1 MNLKT
6 ILALLC
12 PLLVVSCGKE
22 SLPISP
28 ERQDDMTVSFLGN
41 IGPSTRATDS
51 NFETGDAIGVFAIE
65 KTSSNPDGDILTSNH
80 ADNVKYTYTGGYFK
94 GSTTGIKQITS
105 QTQMFYKAVY
115 PYSSGLKNE
124 FTFTVN
130 TDQSTSSRY
139 TLSDLMTAQT
149 SATSSV
155 TPELTFTHRLCN
167 VVVSVCYEEK
177 PSGTAS
183 LFFENVK
190 SKVNVNLNENSF
202 NATGSATKIKAL
214 PYGTN
219 GYRLV
224 LPPQTISKGTSLV
237 KLTIGSTTYTL
248 STDNNLNLKSGLQY
262 TYRLVIRKDGKATMR
277 VSEDP
282 WKTEIDIEDIIP
294 RVYLNNIKKHMP
306 IYIGDTPPNVEGSY
320 YMNPY
325 VTAYFS
331 DTDNDPGRTLTSQI
345 VNFSDQNENTL
356 TVNTLDDGDNTYY
369 YSKGTHITGY
379 GDYFTVFFD
388 FLGYLERS
396 NGDKIDVR
404 VARIYSGKISSTGI
418 SDLYYAFTFTEKGDD
433 PDEEFIDVGVFRIYK
448 DKDGFSENNS
458 WRPKASSSAHN
469 TRADLFNPWKD
480 QDFKYLTNIKDNNLK
495 FRK

>member
-6 ILALLC
+6 ILVLLS

-22 SLPISP
+22 SLDVAP
-28 ERQDDMTVSFLGN
+28 ESQTEVQICFTGA

-51 NFETGDAIGVFAIE
+51 DFESGDAIGVFAVE
-65 KTSSNPDGDILTSNH
+65 KTESNPDGLLLSSNH
-80 ADNVKYTYTGGYFK
+80 ADNVKYSYSGGYFK
-94 GSTTGIKQITS
+94 GSTTDIKQITS

-124 FTFTVN
+124 FIFTVN
-130 TDQSTSSRY
+130 TDQSTSSKY

-149 SATSSV
+149 SATSSI
-155 TPELTFTHRLCN
+155 TPELTFNHKLCN
-167 VVVSVCYEEK
+167 MVISVCYEEK
-177 PSGTAS
+177 PSGTAN

-190 SKVNVNLNENSF
+190 SKVKVNLNEDSF
-202 NATGSATKIKAL
+202 NATGSATRIKAM

-237 KLTIGSTTYTL
+237 KLTIGSTTYAL
-248 STDNNLNLKSGLQY
+248 SADNDINLKSGLQY

-277 VSEDP
+277 VSENP
-282 WKTEIDIEDIIP
+282 WKSEIDIEDIIP

-306 IYIGDTPPNVEGSY
+306 IYVGDTPPNVEGSY

-331 DTDNDPGRTLTSQI
+331 DSDSDPGRTLTSQI
-345 VNFSDQNENTL
+345 VNFSNQNGNIL
-356 TVNTLDDGDNTYY
+356 TVNTLDDGDDTYY
-369 YSKGTHITGY
+369 YSDGTHITGY
-379 GDYFTVFFD
+379 GNYFTVFYD
-388 FLGYLERS
+388 LLGYLERS
-396 NGDKIDVR
+396 NGEKIDVR
-404 VARIYSGKISSTGI
+404 VARIYSGKITSTGI

-433 PDEEFIDVGVFRIYK
+433 PDDEYIDVGVFRIYK

-458 WRPKASSSAHN
+458 WRPKASSFAPN
-469 TRADLFNPWKD
+469 TRAYLFNPWKD
-480 QDFKYLTNIKDNNLK
+480 PNFKYLTNIIDNN
-495 FRK
+495 

>member
-6 ILALLC
+6 ILVLLS

-22 SLPISP
+22 SLDVTP
-28 ERQDDMTVSFLGN
+28 ESQTEVQICFTGA

-51 NFETGDAIGVFAIE
+51 DFESGDAIGVFAVE
-65 KTSSNPDGDILTSNH
+65 KTESNPDGLLLSSNH
-80 ADNVKYTYTGGYFK
+80 ADNVKYSYSGGYFK
-94 GSTTGIKQITS
+94 GSTTDIKQITS

-124 FTFTVN
+124 FIFTVN
-130 TDQSTSSRY
+130 TDQSTSSKY

-149 SATSSV
+149 SATSSI
-155 TPELTFTHRLCN
+155 TPELTFNHKLCN
-167 VVVSVCYEEK
+167 MVISVCYEEK
-177 PSGTAS
+177 PSGTAN

-190 SKVNVNLNENSF
+190 SKVKVNLNEDSF
-202 NATGSATKIKAL
+202 NATGSATRIKAM

-237 KLTIGSTTYTL
+237 KLTIGSTTYAL
-248 STDNNLNLKSGLQY
+248 SADNDINLKSGLQY

-277 VSEDP
+277 VSENP
-282 WKTEIDIEDIIP
+282 WKSEIDIEDIIP

-306 IYIGDTPPNVEGSY
+306 IYVGDTPPNVEGSY

-331 DTDNDPGRTLTSQI
+331 DSDSDPGRTLTSQI
-345 VNFSDQNENTL
+345 VNFSNQNGNIL
-356 TVNTLDDGDNTYY
+356 TVNTLDDGDDTYY
-369 YSKGTHITGY
+369 YSDGTHITGY
-379 GDYFTVFFD
+379 GNYFTVFYD
-388 FLGYLERS
+388 LLGYLERS
-396 NGDKIDVR
+396 NGEKIDVR
-404 VARIYSGKISSTGI
+404 VARIYSGKITSTGI

-433 PDEEFIDVGVFRIYK
+433 PDDEYIDVGVFRIYK

-458 WRPKASSSAHN
+458 WRPKASSFAPN
-469 TRADLFNPWKD
+469 TRAYLFNPWED
-480 QDFKYLTNIKDNNLK
+480 PNFKYLTNINDNN
-495 FRK
+495 